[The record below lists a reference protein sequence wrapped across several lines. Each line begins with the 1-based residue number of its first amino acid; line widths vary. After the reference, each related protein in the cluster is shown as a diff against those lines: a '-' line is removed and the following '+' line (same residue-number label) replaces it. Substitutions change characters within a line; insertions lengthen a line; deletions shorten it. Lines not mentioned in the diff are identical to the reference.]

1 MHLSHYE
8 GNDCINY
15 AFRRV
20 QEVAFA
26 RDIVKLALECKSYLT
41 EIVNHALDHHD
52 KDLSFVSES
61 LQRALK
67 VIVLTV
73 VCLCMF
79 YCFPICGDDFLFSSF

>member
-20 QEVAFA
+20 QEVALV

-61 LQRALK
+61 LHRALK
-67 VIVLTV
+67 VIQRN
-73 VCLCMF
+73 
-79 YCFPICGDDFLFSSF
+79 CFPICTKWPIETIIAITFCL